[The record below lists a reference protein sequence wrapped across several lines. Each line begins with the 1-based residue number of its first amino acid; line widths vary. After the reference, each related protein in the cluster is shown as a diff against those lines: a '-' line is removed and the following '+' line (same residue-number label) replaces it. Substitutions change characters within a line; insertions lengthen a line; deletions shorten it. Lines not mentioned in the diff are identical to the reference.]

1 MDKKMIGMCGAYC
14 GVCEWKEKT
23 NCPGCQDCESKPF
36 GENVQLQSAQLI
48 KDIIIVDIVLICPA
62 RDCKRPLIMKSME
75 IMVNG

>member
-1 MDKKMIGMCGAYC
+1 VTTVGYVNGKKKQIVQAAKI
-14 GVCEWKEKT
+14 VKV
-23 NCPGCQDCESKPF
+23 SLF